1 MSECIQCGKKLQSM
15 QINFCGRICRDVYYN
30 DKYKSKQ
37 EELDIF
43 SVSMKKIEGTK
54 NDYEQIL
61 RINSYFSTLEKDKI
75 QKIEDIIS
83 KTVEDIQR
91 ILRY

>member
-1 MSECIQCGKKLQSM
+1 MSECIQCGKKLQSL
-15 QINFCGRICRDVYYN
+15 QKDFCGRICRDVYYN

-37 EELDIF
+37 VELDIF
-43 SVSMKKIEGTK
+43 SVSMKKIEGTE

-61 RINSYFSTLEKDKI
+61 RINPCFNTLPKDKI
-75 QKIEDIIS
+75 QEIEDIIS
-83 KTVEDIQR
+83 KAVEDVQR

>member
-1 MSECIQCGKKLQSM
+1 L
-15 QINFCGRICRDVYYN
+15 
-30 DKYKSKQ
+30 

-61 RINSYFSTLEKDKI
+61 RINPAFNTLPKVKI
-75 QKIEDIIS
+75 QEIEDIIS
-83 KTVEDIQR
+83 KTVEDVQR

>member
-1 MSECIQCGKKLQSM
+1 M
-15 QINFCGRICRDVYYN
+15 
-30 DKYKSKQ
+30 

-61 RINSYFSTLEKDKI
+61 IINPCFSTLEKDKI
-75 QKIEDIIS
+75 QEIEDIIS
-83 KTVEDIQR
+83 KTVEDVQR

>member
-1 MSECIQCGKKLQSM
+1 M
-15 QINFCGRICRDVYYN
+15 
-30 DKYKSKQ
+30 

-61 RINSYFSTLEKDKI
+61 RINPCFNTLLKDKI
-75 QKIEDIIS
+75 QEIEDVIS
-83 KTVEDIQR
+83 KTVEDVQR

>member
-1 MSECIQCGKKLQSM
+1 M
-15 QINFCGRICRDVYYN
+15 
-30 DKYKSKQ
+30 

-61 RINSYFSTLEKDKI
+61 RINPFFSTLGKDKI
-75 QKIEDIIS
+75 QEIEDIIS
-83 KTVEDIQR
+83 RTVEDVQR

>member
-1 MSECIQCGKKLQSM
+1 M
-15 QINFCGRICRDVYYN
+15 
-30 DKYKSKQ
+30 

-61 RINSYFSTLEKDKI
+61 RINPFFSTLGKDKI
-75 QKIEDIIS
+75 QEIEDIIS
-83 KTVEDIQR
+83 KTVEDVQR

>member
-1 MSECIQCGKKLQSM
+1 MRKKFIDL
-15 QINFCGRICRDVYYN
+15 V
-30 DKYKSKQ
+30 DKYFKKEDKISM

-43 SVSMKKIEGTK
+43 SVSLKKIEGTK

-61 RINSYFSTLEKDKI
+61 RINSYFNTLPKDKV
-75 QKIEDIIS
+75 KEIEDIIS
-83 KTVEDIQR
+83 KTVEDVQR

>member
-1 MSECIQCGKKLQSM
+1 M
-15 QINFCGRICRDVYYN
+15 
-30 DKYKSKQ
+30 

-61 RINSYFSTLEKDKI
+61 KINPCFNTLPKDKI
-75 QKIEDIIS
+75 QEIEDIIS
-83 KTVEDIQR
+83 KTVEDVQR